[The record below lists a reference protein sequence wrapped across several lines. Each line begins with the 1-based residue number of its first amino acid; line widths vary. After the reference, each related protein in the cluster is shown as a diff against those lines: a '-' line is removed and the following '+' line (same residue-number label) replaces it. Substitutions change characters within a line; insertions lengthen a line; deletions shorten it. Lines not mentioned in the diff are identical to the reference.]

1 MLFFTD
7 ISVISIIV
15 IIVVIA
21 VVFYRF
27 FVILVSKATV
37 RLLAPCGL
45 EIGPKS
51 WSSSFEVQP
60 RATSDITRSVE
71 RRSNVKR
78 SDNDAITITVM
89 VTANVNSDNGR

>member
-45 EIGPKS
+45 EIGPKVVVVVLRVS
-51 WSSSFEVQP
+51 AACHKRHHPQR
-60 RATSDITRSVE
+60 RAPEQR
-71 RRSNVKR
+71 K
-78 SDNDAITITVM
+78 AQ
-89 VTANVNSDNGR
+89 